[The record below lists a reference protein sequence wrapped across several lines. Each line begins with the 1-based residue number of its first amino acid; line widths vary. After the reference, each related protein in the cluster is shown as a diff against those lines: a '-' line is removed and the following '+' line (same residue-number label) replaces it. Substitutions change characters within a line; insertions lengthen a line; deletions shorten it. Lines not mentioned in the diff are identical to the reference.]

1 MNGIG
6 IKELGELRSMI
17 KESKKKALTQKS
29 EDLSQKPPVLDTA
42 QNSQNI
48 QESRHGDKEELT
60 TILEKQK
67 ELLFE
72 FRKVE
77 RGRPKKEDDQKSKKS
92 TIYLKPNARHFLKRF
107 KPERQI
113 SKKIDYIIEDYQRLS
128 EWQSRVLSRFEKYSK
143 KIEVILNKMDVVDT
157 FDKRATDTFTS
168 AIFEV
173 SKEIRTYMNIC
184 SVNLID
190 IEKYLAPK
198 VLENLK
204 FALSYTRGD
213 R

>member
-6 IKELGELRSMI
+6 LKELGELRSMI
-17 KESKKKALTQKS
+17 KESKKKALTQKTS
-29 EDLSQKPPVLDTA
+29 EIIEKSPVEESAQKSQNDLSDNR
-42 QNSQNI
+42 QN
-48 QESRHGDKEELT
+48 ET
-60 TILEKQK
+60 MPEKQK

-72 FRKVE
+72 FKKVS
-77 RGRPKKEDDQKSKKS
+77 RGRPKKEEDEKSKKS

-107 KPERQI
+107 KPEKQI

-128 EWQSRVLSRFEKYSK
+128 EWQSRVLARFETYSK
-143 KIEVILNKMDVVDT
+143 KIDKVTTRMDVMDA
-157 FDKRATDTFTS
+157 FDKKTTDVFTN

-184 SVNLID
+184 SVNLND

-204 FALSYTRGD
+204 FALSYSRGN
-213 R
+213 